1 MTRPRVVAV
10 CKSPGHTISKPRTDY
25 VRLIQG
31 IGIEGDAHAGTT
43 VKHRYQAAREPDAPN
58 LRQVHLIHAELF
70 EELNA
75 RGFSIEAGQ
84 MGENLTTEG
93 LDILSLPRGTR
104 LKLGPDAVI
113 ELTGLRSPC
122 SLLERIQKGL
132 KEATLER
139 SPTGLV
145 RKAGVMAIVLASGNV
160 SAGDA
165 IVITLPP
172 YPHEPLKPV

>member
-1 MTRPRVVAV
+1 MTHPRVVAV
-10 CKSPGHTISKPRTDY
+10 CKSPGHTISKPRTDS
-25 VRLIQG
+25 VRLIEG
-31 IGIEGDAHAGTT
+31 LGIEGDAHAGTT

-122 SLLERIQKGL
+122 SLLDRIQKGL

-172 YPHEPLKPV
+172 HPHEPLKPV

>member
-10 CKSPGHTISKPRTDY
+10 CKSPGHTISKPRTDS
-25 VRLIQG
+25 VRLIEG
-31 IGIEGDAHAGTT
+31 LGIEGDAHAGTT

-172 YPHEPLKPV
+172 QPHEPLKPV

>member
-10 CKSPGHTISKPRTDY
+10 CKSPGHTISKPRTDS
-25 VRLIQG
+25 VRLIEG
-31 IGIEGDAHAGTT
+31 LGIEGDAHAGTT

-104 LKLGPDAVI
+104 LNLGPDAVI

>member
-1 MTRPRVVAV
+1 MTHPRVVAV
-10 CKSPGHTISKPRTDY
+10 CKSPGHTISKPRTDC

-58 LRQVHLIHAELF
+58 LRQVHLIQKELF
-70 EELNA
+70 DELNA
-75 RGFSIEAGQ
+75 HGFAIEPGQ

-122 SLLERIQKGL
+122 SLLDRIQKGL
-132 KEATLER
+132 KQATLER

-160 SAGDA
+160 SAGDP

-172 YPHEPLKPV
+172 HPHEPLKPV

>member
-1 MTRPRVVAV
+1 M
-10 CKSPGHTISKPRTDY
+10 SKPSTDS
-25 VRLIQG
+25 VRLIEG
-31 IGIEGDAHAGTT
+31 LGIEGDAHAGTT

-122 SLLERIQKGL
+122 SLLDRIQKGL

-172 YPHEPLKPV
+172 HPHEPLKPV